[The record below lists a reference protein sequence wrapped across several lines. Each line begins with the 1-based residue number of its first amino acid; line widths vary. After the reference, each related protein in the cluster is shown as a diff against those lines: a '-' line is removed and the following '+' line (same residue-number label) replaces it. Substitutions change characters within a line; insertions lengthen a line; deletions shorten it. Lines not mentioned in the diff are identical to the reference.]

1 MPFTPPT
8 QPAAPSVPMTPTHL
22 MPGIHLSHSQANFR
36 QNSAVTATIATVDGA
51 DVEVDIWTRAKYPSH
66 ACTNFPLASS
76 CVAACPI
83 PTGYG
88 YLVNLGCGQTYGI
101 SESQARAFSS
111 AWDSYV
117 AKHGT
122 FPTAHIHTIMKFSR
136 NPNLVGWD
144 TCELI
149 DGKGFSF
156 YGNSLPAPAVQAPT
170 QFQNLNQNVVVNAFN
185 AANAANQL
193 QNTLNQVAQ
202 QHRLGYAQ
210 NRFNI
215 NWKPGDNTASENLP
229 ACDCGAHKAMGLKPG
244 QAGHASW
251 CSAC

>member
-8 QPAAPSVPMTPTHL
+8 QPAAPSGVNTPTHRI
-22 MPGIHLSHSQANFR
+22 PGIRISHSQANFR
-36 QNSAVTATIATVDGA
+36 QNSANSSMMATVDGV
-51 DVEVDIWTRAKYPSH
+51 DVEVDGWSPNDPPH
-66 ACTNFPLASS
+66 ACISFPIAFS

-83 PTGYG
+83 PGG
-88 YLVNLGCGQTYGI
+88 HAYLVHLGAGKAYEI
-101 SESQARAFSS
+101 SESQAKAFSS
-111 AWDSYV
+111 AWTAYL
-117 AKHGT
+117 ARHGT
-122 FPTAHIHTIMKFSR
+122 FPTAHIHTVMKFSR

-170 QFQNLNQNVVVNAFN
+170 PAPNQNAVVNAFN

-193 QNTLNQVAQ
+193 QNTLHQVAQ
-202 QHRLGYAQ
+202 QNRLGYAQ

-229 ACDCGAHKAMGLKPG
+229 ACECGARKGSGIKNG
-244 QAGHASW
+244 QAGHSPW
-251 CSAC
+251 CPAC